1 MKNIL
6 LLIFCL
12 FNGAIFSQSTDSTSI
27 KKITISEVVVTGQ
40 LSEKLA
46 EKAIHKVRI
55 IGSKTLSSGI
65 YQDLANLLEKE
76 INMRL
81 SEDNILGSSISLQGI
96 SGQNIKI
103 LIDDIPVIG
112 RLNGNIDLSQINL
125 NNIERIEI
133 VEGPLSTIYGT
144 DALGGTINIISK
156 KTIDARKNVNT
167 YYETIGKYNFD
178 MMFTNQNKNNIAS
191 YQFGRKYFNGW
202 SENQKFELIPT
213 SQVADTNRVKKWKP
227 KEQIFHKISYKINK
241 SNFQLNSYFD
251 NFYEKVTNLGKPK
264 EPYYE
269 NAFDE
274 FYYTYRR
281 NIGSNINI
289 LTKNKDNLK
298 ILLAYN
304 QYIRNKETYYT
315 DLTNLSRILVADANA
330 QDTTKFNLFLSKFI
344 LSNESNTKFKYQIGI
359 DLEHQSAHGKRILNN
374 YQEKSNL
381 ALFSTLEY
389 KLNEIIYLRPSGRI
403 IYNTKYKAPLVPAI
417 NLLFDLNNYK
427 IRCSYAKGFRAPDFK
442 ELFLDFVDINHNIVG
457 NPQLLSEQSNNYQ
470 LNFGMKKEIFKTNI
484 SLFYNNISNKI
495 DLNNILD
502 TEQYSYF
509 NIDEYK
515 TQGIS
520 SSINIS
526 FNTIDI
532 NLGSSYTGRY
542 NKLSQEY
549 NTPTFN
555 FSLDYNL
562 NIIFTF
568 NNSTKLNVF
577 YKNTGKTPNYIITND
592 NNIYESYSDPYH
604 LMDISINKRL
614 FDDLIIFTIGGKN
627 LFNITD
633 IKRYGNENSVHS
645 TSNNIMS
652 IGYGRSFFTAL
663 NFKL

>member
-1 MKNIL
+1 
-6 LLIFCL
+6 
-12 FNGAIFSQSTDSTSI
+12 
-27 KKITISEVVVTGQ
+27 
-40 LSEKLA
+40 
-46 EKAIHKVRI
+46 
-55 IGSKTLSSGI
+55 
-65 YQDLANLLEKE
+65 
-76 INMRL
+76 
-81 SEDNILGSSISLQGI
+81 
-96 SGQNIKI
+96 
-103 LIDDIPVIG
+103 
-112 RLNGNIDLSQINL
+112 
-125 NNIERIEI
+125 
-133 VEGPLSTIYGT
+133 
-144 DALGGTINIISK
+144 
-156 KTIDARKNVNT
+156 
-167 YYETIGKYNFD
+167 

-213 SQVADTNRVKKWKP
+213 SQFADTNRVKKWKP
-227 KEQIFHKISYKINK
+227 KEQIFHKINYKINK

-289 LTKNKDNLK
+289 STKKKDNLK

-470 LNFGMKKEIFKTNI
+470 LNFSMKKEIFKTNI

-526 FNTIDI
+526 FNKIDI

-577 YKNTGKTPNYIITND
+577 YKNTGKTPNYIINND
-592 NNIYESYSDPYH
+592 NNIYDSYSDPYH

-614 FDDLIIFTIGGKN
+614 FDDLITFTIGGKN

-633 IKRYGNENSVHS
+633 IKRYGNENAVHS
-645 TSNNIMS
+645 SSNNIMS